1 MSYEENAKSK
11 HVAFAIGDVDSG
23 IFLVYQVVLQPMP
36 AIRRQRH
43 SNING

>member
-11 HVAFAIGDVDSG
+11 HVAFAIGDVWY
-23 IFLVYQVVLQPMP
+23 FLVYQVVLQPMP

>member
-23 IFLVYQVVLQPMP
+23 IFVYQVVLQPMP

>member
-23 IFLVYQVVLQPMP
+23 ILGISGSFTAYADP
-36 AIRRQRH
+36 IRRQRH

>member
-23 IFLVYQVVLQPMP
+23 ILQPMP